1 MQECAT
7 IERGGHLEQFT
18 HLSIEL
24 IDAGETLLC
33 RGTQAASLGHASG
46 KDAPVGVSCS
56 EIFDDEIQVN
66 ACGEILIQA
75 VGLGSE
81 SSEIGQQ

>member
-1 MQECAT
+1 LQECAA
-7 IERGGHLEQFT
+7 IERGCHLKQFPD
-18 HLSIEL
+18 LSVEL

-33 RGTQAASLGHASG
+33 RGTQATSLGHASG

-66 ACGEILIQA
+66 ASGEILIQA

-81 SSEIGQQ
+81 SSQIGQQ